1 MITKAQTSI
10 QTVRIQWIWMRGA
23 EGGAE
28 GKIKGTWA
36 SFRLPLSAHRLS
48 APTRIDL
55 VGVLFLYVVRLIAFF
70 APTIFSLPIFS
81 KGRTFGVS
89 VL

>member
-1 MITKAQTSI
+1 MVAGGG
-10 QTVRIQWIWMRGA
+10 GA

-28 GKIKGTWA
+28 GNIKGTWA
-36 SFRLPLSAHRLS
+36 PFRLPLSAHPLS
-48 APTRIDL
+48 APTRIAL
-55 VGVLFLYVVRLIAFF
+55 VGVLSLYVVRLIAFF

-81 KGRTFGVS
+81 KGWTFGVS